1 MDKRTLSVVAVLLT
15 LALTIAGYWGWRQN
29 QLYRSLALDQED
41 MQEELGSVNA
51 LKEELKWEVDSL
63 QKAYLT
69 LAEENETLQG
79 SLADNESRLARKDAE
94 LRAAQ
99 KNVAGQANSLRA
111 EIQNLL
117 AIKNELESSINQ
129 LQTENDSLKVRTGAL
144 ERDLNLAQ
152 EEKVALSN
160 LNQTIQGELRRL
172 TLANFKATAF
182 QVEVEGRRPVATSRS
197 GKARRVL
204 VTFDLTGVP
213 TEYQGIRPL
222 YLVITNDKGVPVGG
236 SDIQAKSVVNGQV
249 MDLLAVKAKDV
260 NITANQRLSF
270 THDLEDRL
278 RSGFYRVSVYTDI
291 GLLGAASFRLQ

>member
-1 MDKRTLSVVAVLLT
+1 MDKRTLSVVAVLLA
-15 LALTIAGYWGWRQN
+15 LALIIAGYWGWRQN

-99 KNVAGQANSLRA
+99 KNAAGQANSLRA

-152 EEKVALSN
+152 E
-160 LNQTIQGELRRL
+160 
-172 TLANFKATAF
+172 
-182 QVEVEGRRPVATSRS
+182 
-197 GKARRVL
+197 
-204 VTFDLTGVP
+204 
-213 TEYQGIRPL
+213 
-222 YLVITNDKGVPVGG
+222 
-236 SDIQAKSVVNGQV
+236 
-249 MDLLAVKAKDV
+249 
-260 NITANQRLSF
+260 
-270 THDLEDRL
+270 
-278 RSGFYRVSVYTDI
+278 
-291 GLLGAASFRLQ
+291 